1 MRLKASG
8 FTGWRWRFH
17 RSCHSRNA
25 RSVRLAARR
34 SSGCCPSNMHDR
46 RLAVAHRV
54 PARRVRG
61 GIRDSAS
68 AQARRCAVPGF
79 VESCDAALRT
89 ELSQVVKR
97 KVAALNRLAA
107 PVVSR
112 QEQAL
117 ADSYRTSHR
126 WPVERPVQA
135 RDPWSPWVP
144 TDTRSP
150 PRRGRHL
157 TIRSSCRG
165 GRPPQPRPELRPGRP
180 ATQLKR

>member
-126 WPVERPVQA
+126 WPVERRFRLAIAGHHWCPPT
-135 RDPWSPWVP
+135 RDLYQSGPASN
-144 TDTRSP
+144 DS
-150 PRRGRHL
+150 L
-157 TIRSSCRG
+157 ELS
-165 GRPPQPRPELRPGRP
+165 GRPAAPPRPELRPGRP